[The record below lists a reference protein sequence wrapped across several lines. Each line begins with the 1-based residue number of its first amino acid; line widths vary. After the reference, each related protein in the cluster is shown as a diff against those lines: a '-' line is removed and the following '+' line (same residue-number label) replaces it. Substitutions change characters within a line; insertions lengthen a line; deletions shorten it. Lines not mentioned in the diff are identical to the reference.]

1 MSSSSQVASNQNGT
15 SENSVA
21 SLLIN
26 SLDISKLDDVGKCHA
41 MGAEIA
47 AALMTNRL
55 PTDGSKQGAALT
67 GSYTPYTTTS
77 SGSSSSST
85 VSTVSSSVTLPAVI
99 NSQVDSTDSIY
110 QILSAC
116 KCLYVS
122 HRKIAIY
129 LQNLQEL
136 ERKSSQSMK
145 NVYLGP
151 GGTHF

>member
-1 MSSSSQVASNQNGT
+1 MSSSNQVASNQSG
-15 SENSVA
+15 SGENSVA
-21 SLLIN
+21 SMLIN
-26 SLDISKLDDVGKCHA
+26 SLDINKLDEVSKCHS

-47 AALMTNRL
+47 TAIMTNRL
-55 PTDGSKQGAALT
+55 PTDSSKQGASGTT
-67 GSYTPYTTTS
+67 GNYTPYTTTA

-85 VSTVSSSVTLPAVI
+85 VSTVSSSVTLPAII
-99 NSQVDSTDSIY
+99 NESTDSIF

-136 ERKSSQSMK
+136 EKKNLQSK
-145 NVYLGP
+145 QENISWFL
-151 GGTHF
+151 TF

>member
-1 MSSSSQVASNQNGT
+1 MNSSNQVASNQSSTG
-15 SENSVA
+15 ENSVA
-21 SLLIN
+21 SMLIN
-26 SLDISKLDDVGKCHA
+26 SLDINKLDEVSKCHS

-47 AALMTNRL
+47 TAIMTNRL
-55 PTDGSKQGAALT
+55 PTDSSKQGASSTT
-67 GSYTPYTTTS
+67 GNYTPYTTTA

-85 VSTVSSSVTLPAVI
+85 VSTVSSSVTLPAII
-99 NSQVDSTDSIY
+99 NESTDSIF

-136 ERKSSQSMK
+136 EKKNLQSK
-145 NVYLGP
+145 EAK
-151 GGTHF
+151 